1 MKRLS
6 VDDIKSLP
14 DVPTQELKIDEWGVS
29 VKIKGITKSMQIE
42 LGKLLE
48 TGELDAF
55 DYQKK
60 LLMTCV
66 VEPELSEKDVDA
78 LYEKDAQV
86 VDNIFLAINDLNGIG
101 GSASAEEFPE

>member
-1 MKRLS
+1 MKRLT
-6 VDDIKSLP
+6 VDGINSLP
-14 DVPTQELKIDEWGVS
+14 DVPTQDLKITDWDVS
-29 VKIKGITKSMQIE
+29 VRIKGITKAMQIE

-66 VEPELSEKDVDA
+66 TDPKLSEEDVDK

-86 VDNIFLAINDLNGIG
+86 IDQIFLAINDLNGIG
-101 GSASAEEFPE
+101 GSATAEEFPE

>member
-1 MKRLS
+1 MKRLA
-6 VDDIKSLP
+6 VNDIKSLP
-14 DVPTQELKIDEWGVS
+14 DVPTQELKIDEWDVS

-48 TGELDAF
+48 NGELDAF

-66 VEPELSEKDVDA
+66 VEPELSEEDVEA
-78 LYEKDAQV
+78 LYDKDAQV
-86 VDNIFLAINDLNGIG
+86 VDKVFLAINDLNGIG

>member
-1 MKRLS
+1 MKRLT
-6 VDDIKSLP
+6 VDGISSLP
-14 DVPTQELKIDEWGVS
+14 DVPTQDLKITDWDVS
-29 VKIKGITKSMQIE
+29 VRIE

-66 VEPELSEKDVDA
+66 TDPKLSEEDVDK

-86 VDNIFLAINDLNGIG
+86 IDQIFLAINDLNGIG
-101 GSASAEEFPE
+101 GSATAEEFPE